1 MVTKGSLPT
10 HTFENPA
17 DALLADV
24 AIRIQLSPTAYGQAV
39 QRHESIKAWIERAD
53 SPLSGLVELFYPQG
67 SMATRS
73 TIASKL
79 RTDEFDIDIV
89 AALSIDADTA
99 PGDVLGRLYRAIK
112 GEAGSRYYEM
122 TKRRTRCV
130 TVHYADGMH
139 LGACP
144 RNGGNE
150 PHVSRS
156 APRIG
161 YGPLEHHELH
171 RGGRCARCSDGGHGH
186 PAFPFTCNRPD
197 TSSARC
203 ASYRPAPIRR
213 APCPRRGAGIDG
225 TPAPV

>member
-1 MVTKGSLPT
+1 MGGVYTWAAV
-10 HTFENPA
+10 PA
-17 DALLADV
+17 MLGCAALGITRRPRIAASPETRLLDGALLACLAGV
-24 AIRIQLSPTAYGQAV
+24 ALQLLPLPM
-39 QRHESIKAWIERAD
+39 RL
-53 SPLSGLVELFYPQG
+53 LSGLSPASV
-67 SMATRS
+67 SVRS
-73 TIASKL
+73 ALALEDRSAIAWQ
-79 RTDEFDIDIV
+79 E
-89 AALSIDADTA
+89 LSID
-99 PGDVLGRLYRAIK
+99 PGATLYGLCLAAATFVLFWVGRDMFHDGGI
-112 GEAGSRYYEM
+112 
-122 TKRRTRCV
+122 RRVVRMI
-130 TVHYADGMH
+130 AW